1 MAKEIERK
9 FLVADERWRGQAV
22 GAFPIRQFYIAST
35 DSASVRVRVIDGT
48 EALLTVKSAASG
60 MVRDEY
66 EYPIPV
72 ADAVEMEALRTGEVI
87 EKSRFRLAY
96 EGGDLTVDVFSGA
109 NAGLVIAEIEL
120 PAKAPDPLLPD
131 WLGREVTGDRR
142 YYNADLSAR
151 PFGTWPDEEQATA
164 AAG

>member
-9 FLVADERWRGQAV
+9 FLVADDRWRGQV
-22 GAFPIRQFYIAST
+22 VSDLEIRQFYIAST
-35 DSASVRVRVIDGT
+35 DRASVRVRIVDGT
-48 EALLTVKSAASG
+48 EALLTIKSAVSG

-72 ADAVEMEALRTGEVI
+72 ADAGEMDALRTGEVI
-87 EKSRFRLAY
+87 QKVRFRLAC
-96 EGGDLTVDVFSGA
+96 EAGDLTVDEFAGA

-120 PAKAPDPLLPD
+120 ASEATSPALPD

-142 YYNADLSAR
+142 FYNADLSAR
-151 PFGTWPDEEQATA
+151 PFGSWPPEERAATA
-164 AAG
+164 A